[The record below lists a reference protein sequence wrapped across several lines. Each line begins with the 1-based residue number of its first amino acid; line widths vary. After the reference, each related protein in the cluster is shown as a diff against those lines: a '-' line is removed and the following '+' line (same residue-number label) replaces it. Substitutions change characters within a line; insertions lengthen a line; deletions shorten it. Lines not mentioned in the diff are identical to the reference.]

1 MILLA
6 ALQLL
11 VAVFLL
17 LVGNF
22 ADGGEWWERVILTVL
37 HPVGAVALV
46 ILAVRHSLS
55 PGILMLLSVLL
66 ALNVLADLFLAVAIA
81 TGVTD
86 GDLELPM
93 IFAIIPAVGVL
104 YAVYLLRRSS

>member
-1 MILLA
+1 
-6 ALQLL
+6 
-11 VAVFLL
+11 
-17 LVGNF
+17 
-22 ADGGEWWERVILTVL
+22 
-37 HPVGAVALV
+37 
-46 ILAVRHSLS
+46 
-55 PGILMLLSVLL
+55 MLLSALL

-86 GDLELPM
+86 GDLELPL